1 MRKIRVFLMVLT
13 LLFSTVVVISNAS
26 AGQLSSSAGVS
37 VSWDDSSLYQPSSSC
52 TGYVFNYT
60 AAPRVLFADI
70 EITNRYN
77 DKIGSAIIFGGKT
90 GVVSVQV
97 CPNKDFTGTKVA
109 LVIKGG
115 TGGTDDVVSTPI
127 TFLSRTTGTT
137 TSPAPTVTVTA
148 QPAPAPTVTVTAQPA
163 PAPTVTVTA
172 QPAPAPTVYI
182 TNPSDQN
189 LSDLV
194 ASLKSQVT
202 LLNAKVKRICAAKPK
217 PKGC

>member
-1 MRKIRVFLMVLT
+1 MRKLRLVL
-13 LLFSTVVVISNAS
+13 LASILVFSTVVVISNAN

-37 VSWDDSSLYQPSSSC
+37 VTWDDASLYQPSSSC
-52 TGYVFNYT
+52 TGYLFNYT

-77 DKIGSAIIFGGKT
+77 DKIGSAIIFGGKSGT
-90 GVVSVQV
+90 VSVQV

-109 LVIKGG
+109 LIIKGG
-115 TGGTDDVVSTPI
+115 TGGSDDVVSTPI
-127 TFLSRTTGTT
+127 TLLSRSTT
-137 TSPAPTVTVTA
+137 TTTPPAPTVTVTA

-194 ASLKSQVT
+194 SSLKAQVT
-202 LLNAKVKRICAAKPK
+202 LLNAKVKKICAAKPK
-217 PKGC
+217 PRGC

>member
-1 MRKIRVFLMVLT
+1 MKKLRLVL
-13 LLFSTVVVISNAS
+13 LASILVFSTVVVISNAN

-37 VSWDDSSLYQPSSSC
+37 VTWDDASLYQPSSSC
-52 TGYVFNYT
+52 TGYLFNYT

-77 DKIGSAIIFGGKT
+77 DKIGSAIIFGGKSGT
-90 GVVSVQV
+90 VSVQV

-109 LVIKGG
+109 LIIKGG
-115 TGGTDDVVSTPI
+115 TGGSDDVVSTPI
-127 TFLSRTTGTT
+127 TLLSRSTT
-137 TSPAPTVTVTA
+137 TTTPPAPTVTVTA

-194 ASLKSQVT
+194 SSLKAQVT
-202 LLNAKVKRICAAKPK
+202 LLNAKVKKICAAKPK
-217 PKGC
+217 PRGC

>member
-1 MRKIRVFLMVLT
+1 MRKIRVSLMVLI
-13 LLFSTVVVISNAS
+13 LMFSTVVVISNAS

-37 VSWDDSSLYQPSSSC
+37 VSWDDTSLYQPSNSC
-52 TGYVFNYT
+52 TGYIFNYT

-77 DKIGSAIIFGGKT
+77 DKIGSAIIFGGKS

-109 LVIKGG
+109 LIVKGG
-115 TGGTDDVVSTPI
+115 TGGSDDVVSTPV
-127 TFLSRTTGTT
+127 TFLSRTTGATT
-137 TSPAPTVTVTA
+137 PAPTVTVTA

-172 QPAPAPTVYI
+172 QPAPAPTVYV

-202 LLNAKVKRICAAKPK
+202 LLKAKVKRICSAKPK